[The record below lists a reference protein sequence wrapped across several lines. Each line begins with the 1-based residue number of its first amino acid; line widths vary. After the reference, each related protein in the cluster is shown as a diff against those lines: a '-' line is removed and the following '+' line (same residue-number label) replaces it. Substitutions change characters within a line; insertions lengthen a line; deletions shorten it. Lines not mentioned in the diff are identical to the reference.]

1 MIKTYYVKMQVKI
14 PDDEKGNLFPDQE
27 IMNGIKTVLED
38 ELTDVENQID
48 VYNDFEKLLTTETGG
63 TNEL

>member
-14 PDDEKGNLFPDQE
+14 PDDEKDNLFPDQE

-38 ELTDVENQID
+38 ELSDVKNQID
-48 VYNDFEKLLTTETGG
+48 VYNDFKKLSTTETGG
-63 TNEL
+63 INEL